1 MSAPM
6 KVDPVELVRMWD
18 NSRVV
23 DIAAHFGV
31 SKAAVSKWARI
42 LGLPL
47 KQAGRGAN
55 NGLATK

>member
-1 MSAPM
+1 M

-47 KQAGRGAN
+47 KQAGRGVN